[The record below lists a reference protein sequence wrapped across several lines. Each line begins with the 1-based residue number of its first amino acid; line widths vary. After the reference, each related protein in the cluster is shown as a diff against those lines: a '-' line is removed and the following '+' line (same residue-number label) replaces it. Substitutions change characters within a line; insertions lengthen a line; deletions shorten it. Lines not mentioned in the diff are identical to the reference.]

1 VNASLRRVPPVPAPP
16 HDPSSLL
23 LGGHVSWRFLVAPAN
38 VEVDLHTG
46 ALQLAPLAA
55 SLPPFAN
62 AAGTFGNLTLPS
74 NVTITESGIV
84 LLLDVTRAVLRKFD
98 RCACRFEDVPHIGG
112 FGAPVRHWN
121 DPHAIAARDAYLYV
135 CDTGHERVA
144 VYTLNGLAFNGDLRP
159 PAAGFPHW
167 EPYAIAF
174 DSKGRAF
181 VTDRS
186 NGVVHRFS
194 RRGIWQRAIPGF
206 SQPTAIAVDCTDRIF
221 VVQQGAM
228 GPEVRVI
235 TEDGSPVDVP
245 PRQDQLSSAFPEL
258 PLQADASGRLRLGPL
273 CGDSDPSCCAEA
285 PQVDWFDAN
294 GDPAP
299 SPTTPATPI
308 YTGTGQV
315 ICGPLDSKTSRCVW
329 HRIVVSGLVP
339 DQTKVLVETF
349 TADEFFDAD
358 QVLTL
363 ATWDTGR
370 TARQV
375 DGNWDCLV
383 RGAAGRFVWIRLTLT
398 SMGGPTPRI
407 DRLIVEFPRVSLR
420 RFLPAMFGAE
430 PVSADF
436 TDRFL
441 ALFDTTLRSV
451 ERQIDTEAALFD
463 PLSSPSTRVDGAPI
477 DFLTWLGTWVGLTID
492 RRLNERTRRRM
503 LKQAGRLL
511 DRRGTLGGLRDQI
524 ALLIGLDRFQRCCP
538 PEPARRRCCPPP
550 LNCAPDPPPQRREEP
565 PIILEHFRLRR
576 WLWVGQGRLGSEAV
590 LWGNRIAHRSP
601 LNAGAE
607 VGRSELVAI
616 DDPLRDPY
624 LAFAHKFTAFVP
636 CRYRRLESERRALE
650 QLLRTESPAHTQHQI
665 VFVEPRFRI
674 GVQSMIGFDAVI
686 GRVPEGVRLDQAPLG
701 RATVLTAKTARRP
714 FALGEGRIGTT
725 DYL

>member
-1 VNASLRRVPPVPAPP
+1 VNTSLARVPPVPAPP

-23 LGGHVSWRFLVAPAN
+23 LGGHVTWRILVPPAN
-38 VEVDLHTG
+38 VEVDALTG
-46 ALQLAPLAA
+46 ALQLMPLAT
-55 SLPPFAN
+55 SLPAFAN
-62 AAGTFGNLTLPS
+62 AAGTFGNLTLPT
-74 NVTITESGIV
+74 NVTITDSGTV
-84 LLLDVTRAVLRKFD
+84 LLLDVTRAVLRRFD
-98 RCACRFEDVPHIGG
+98 RCRCRFDDVAHIGG

-121 DPHAIAARDAYLYV
+121 DPHAIAARGSYLYV

-159 PAAGFPHW
+159 PSASYPHW

-174 DSKGRAF
+174 DSRGRVL
-181 VTDRS
+181 VTDRAA
-186 NGVVHRFS
+186 GVVHRFN
-194 RRGIWQRAIPGF
+194 RRGIWQHAIPGF
-206 SQPTAIAVDCTDRIF
+206 SQPTAIAVDCSSRIF

-228 GPEVRVI
+228 GAEVRVVS
-235 TEDGSPVDVP
+235 EDGSPLDVSSRP
-245 PRQDQLSSAFPEL
+245 DQLTSAFPGMPFEV
-258 PLQADASGRLRLGPL
+258 DASGGLRLGPL
-273 CGDSDPSCCAEA
+273 CGESDPSCCCDTTHA
-285 PQVDWFDAN
+285 DWFDAHGN
-294 GDPAP
+294 PLA
-299 SPTTPATPI
+299 SPPPQSAPI

-315 ICGPLDSKTSRCVW
+315 MCGPLDSRTARCVW
-329 HRIVVSGLVP
+329 HRIVISGLVP

-349 TADEFFDAD
+349 TADEAFDAD
-358 QVLTL
+358 QLLTL

-370 TARQV
+370 TARRV

-383 RGAAGRFVWIRLTLT
+383 RGSAGRFLWIRLTLT

-407 DRLIVEFPRVSLR
+407 DRLIVEFPRISLR

-441 ALFDTTLRSV
+441 SLFDTTLRSV
-451 ERQIDTEAALFD
+451 EHQIDTEAALFD

-492 RRLNERTRRRM
+492 RRLNERTRRQM

-524 ALLIGLDRFQRCCP
+524 ALLIGLDRHERCCP
-538 PEPARRRCCPPP
+538 PEPVRMRCCPPP
-550 LNCAPDPPPQRREEP
+550 LNCAPEPPSQRREEP

-576 WLWVGQGRLGSEAV
+576 WLWLGEGRLGSEAV
-590 LWGNRIAHRSP
+590 LWGSRIVNRSQ
-601 LNAGAE
+601 LNAGAD
-607 VGRSELVAI
+607 VGRSRLVAT
-616 DDPLRDPY
+616 DDPLRDPF

-636 CRYRRLESERRALE
+636 CRYRRSENERRALE

-674 GVQSMIGFDAVI
+674 GVQSMIGFDAVV
-686 GRVPEGVRLDQAPLG
+686 GRVPEGVRLDRAPLG
-701 RATVLTAKTARRP
+701 RATVLSGTTARRT

-725 DYL
+725 DYM